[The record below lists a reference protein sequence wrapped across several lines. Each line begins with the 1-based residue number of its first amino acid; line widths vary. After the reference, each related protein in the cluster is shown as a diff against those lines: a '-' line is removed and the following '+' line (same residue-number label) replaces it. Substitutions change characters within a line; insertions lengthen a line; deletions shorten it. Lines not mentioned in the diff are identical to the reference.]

1 MRIGRAIV
9 AVALVGIAMVVA
21 QGAPASPARAAHATV
36 PSVTLGAATG
46 ATSDRS
52 AAVTATIDPGTVTI
66 APKPD
71 VLKMTF
77 ASAALA
83 RTMPYS
89 VYLPPDYA
97 TSTQRYPV
105 LYMLHGMSGTNDEW
119 RGYGILDRAD
129 QMIRAG
135 QLSPLIIVL
144 PQGDKAYWVDH
155 ALPTDKEAW
164 GRYMA
169 KDVVAEVDARF
180 RTVADPM
187 ERAIGGVSMGAHGA
201 IQIAMNYPG
210 TFTVVG
216 AHSLVLRRYDTA
228 PAYFGSQ
235 AEWSKRDPMQLV
247 YSKTD
252 AMKRLDIWIDIGA
265 SDPWAKLAEQF
276 NGELDSLAISHQW
289 HEWSGDHSASY
300 WCAHLTEYLRF
311 YDRALGA
318 HQHGMAAGQ
327 STLI

>member
-1 MRIGRAIV
+1 NATAAGANATTARGAEAAI
-9 AVALVGIAMVVA
+9 
-21 QGAPASPARAAHATV
+21 ARHT
-36 PSVTLGAATG
+36 TT
-46 ATSDRS
+46 RE
-52 AAVTATIDPGTVTI
+52 IRFDPGTVD
-66 APKPD
+66 AAPPKPD
-71 VLKMTF
+71 VRTTTF
-77 ASAALA
+77 KSEALGRA
-83 RTMPYS
+83 MPYS

-97 TSTQRYPV
+97 TTSARYPV

-119 RGYGILDRAD
+119 RGYGIFDRAD

-135 QLSPLIIVL
+135 QMRPLIIVL

-155 ALPTDKEAW
+155 ALSTDREAW

-180 RTVADPM
+180 RTLAAAS

-210 TFTVVG
+210 TFSVVG

-235 AEWSKRDPMQLV
+235 ADWAKRDPMQLA
-247 YSKTD
+247 YAKPD
-252 AMKRLDIWIDIGA
+252 GLRRLDLWIDIGKD
-265 SDPWAKLAEQF
+265 DPWAKLAEQF
-276 NGELDSLAISHQW
+276 HGELTTLSVRHQW

-300 WCAHLTEYLRF
+300 WRAHLAEYLRF
-311 YDRALGA
+311 YDTALGSHDEPA
-318 HQHGMAAGQ
+318 VAE
-327 STLI
+327 SYRLL